1 MIPTSFV
8 TSSSAVVAILWKMVS
23 ASLHPFSGAISRV
36 GIVSIAHFPVSWL
49 LVKAAVNYYLEV
61 AHFEDIKRSLAV

>member
-1 MIPTSFV
+1 
-8 TSSSAVVAILWKMVS
+8 MVS

-36 GIVSIAHFPVSWL
+36 GIVPIAHFPVSWL

-61 AHFEDIKRSLAV
+61 AHFENIKRSLAV